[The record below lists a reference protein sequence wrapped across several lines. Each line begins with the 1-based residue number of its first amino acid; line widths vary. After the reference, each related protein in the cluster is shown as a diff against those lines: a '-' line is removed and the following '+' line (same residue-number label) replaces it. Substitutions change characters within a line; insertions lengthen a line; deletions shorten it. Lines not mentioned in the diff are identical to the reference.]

1 MSRLIVVSNRVTP
14 PAGKGEETVGGL
26 AMALAAALREYSG
39 LWFGWSGK
47 TTPEFSGQLNLQ
59 RVEGVTVATVD
70 LEEADL
76 NEYYNGYANK
86 TLWPLFHYRQD
97 LTAYDRSFDEGYQRV
112 NRRFAETLAPL
123 IEEGDLIW
131 VHDYHLIPLARELR
145 ELGIKNRIGFFLHIP
160 WPAHQ
165 LLITLP
171 RHRQLVEALFAYDL
185 VGFQTPEYRQA
196 FEEYVLNEARGVAAG
211 EDQLRAFGRTLRTGA
226 FPIGIDA
233 QDFAELSQSATAR
246 RTHDVMAA
254 HTAFRK
260 MVIGVDRLDYSKGVE
275 ERFFGFERLLAAHPE
290 LRREVLFLQIAPIS
304 REGVEAYREIRARL
318 DALSGRI
325 NGEYADIDWNP
336 VRYVNRNY
344 RRDELAGIYRAAK
357 VALVT
362 PLRDGMNLV
371 AKEFVAAQDPADPG
385 VLVLSRFAGAA
396 NQLKSA
402 LIVNPNSPEEI
413 AEALHRALSMDL
425 MERIERWRS
434 LFDNVQREDVTAWR
448 DAFVR
453 ALAATREAD
462 RVRTAEGPF
471 YGEQARPLSVQ
482 ARLHPDLGAVGA
494 GQGEAGATP
503 ALRDPEACGEPS
515 ALRLP
520 PGTGR
525 GLQVMGRDQG
535 TVPRPPRA

>member
-14 PAGKGEETVGGL
+14 PSGKGEEAVGGL

-47 TTPEFSGQLNLQ
+47 TIPEFSGQLNLQ
-59 RVEGVTVATVD
+59 RIDGVTVATVD

-123 IEEGDLIW
+123 IEEGDLVW

-145 ELGIKNRIGFFLHIP
+145 ELGITNRIGFFLHIP

-165 LLITLP
+165 LLTTLP
-171 RHRQLVEALFAYDL
+171 RHSELVQALFAYDL

-196 FEEYVLNEARGVAAG
+196 FEEYVLNDADGVGLG
-211 EDQLRAFGRTLRTGA
+211 EGRLRAFGRTIRVGD

-233 QDFAELSQSATAR
+233 EEFVRLADSARAR
-246 RTHDVMAA
+246 RTFDVLAA
-254 HTAFRK
+254 HTAFRR
-260 MVIGVDRLDYSKGVE
+260 MIVGVDRLDYSKGME
-275 ERFFGFERLLAAHPE
+275 ERFLGFERLLAEHPD

-304 REGVEAYREIRARL
+304 REGVDAYREIRGRL

-344 RRDELAGIYRAAK
+344 RRDELAGVYRAAK

-371 AKEFVAAQDPADPG
+371 AKEFVAAQDPTDPG

-396 NQLKSA
+396 NQLTSA

-413 AEALHRALSMDL
+413 AEALHQALSMDL
-425 MERIERWRS
+425 MERIERWRA

-448 DAFVR
+448 DAFVG
-453 ALAATREAD
+453 ALAATRD
-462 RVRTAEGPF
+462 RDQARSAEGPF
-471 YGEQARPLSVQ
+471 YGEQARPLPVD
-482 ARLHPDLGAVGA
+482 ARLQPNDRTERPGKDQA
-494 GQGEAGATP
+494 GEAS
-503 ALRDPEACGEPS
+503 ALRDPEARGDAP

-520 PGTGR
+520 TGAGR
-525 GLQVMGRDQG
+525 GLQVLGRDQG
-535 TVPRPPRA
+535 SLARPPRT